1 MATLDRIPKS
11 VITQV
16 PIFEADTAMTK
27 VLPAVHNNP
36 AVLINN
42 KGEFY
47 GIVDFRSVH
56 RESKSLKMNK
66 NTPVLKYAVK
76 VPKIMHTTSLDD
88 AVFYFYRSRR
98 NALPYLDEDKVVGVL
113 DRFTLMKMLL
123 STDSIKDMKCSN
135 IMTSPALGIDSK
147 ASIAQASSAMADRN
161 VNRLLVLDNGKLAGL
176 ITRHDLISKMTV
188 IDERYPD
195 MKSRRYSP
203 SNITIESIM
212 EKSPVSIDAKDDVR
226 NAVRNFVNR
235 SISSLV
241 VTSNGVPSGILTIS
255 DVLAAL
261 IAKRKTFE
269 NRIIISGIDRDT
281 YEYEYEIKEQSN
293 AFIEK
298 VEKFRKVNINYIA
311 INVKKLKNSRYEI
324 NARASIE
331 RYGMVEVRLTDFML
345 DRTFAKVLE
354 TLMEAIKKKKDKS
367 EKKKYERVESV

>member
-27 VLPAVHNNP
+27 VLPAVHKNP
-36 AVLINN
+36 AVLVNN
-42 KGEFY
+42 KGAFY

-56 RESKSLKMNK
+56 REAKSLKMNK
-66 NTPVLKYAVK
+66 NAPVLKYAVK
-76 VPKIMHTTSLDD
+76 VPKIMRTTSLDD
-88 AVFYFYRSRR
+88 AIFYFYRSRR
-98 NALPYLDEDKVVGVL
+98 NALPYVEEDKVVGVL

-123 STDSIKDMKCSN
+123 STDSIRDMKCSD

-147 ASIAQASSAMADRN
+147 ASVAQASSAMADRN
-161 VNRLLVLDNGKLAGL
+161 VNRLLVLESGKLAGL

-195 MKSRRYSP
+195 MKSKRYSP
-203 SNITIESIM
+203 SNITIESVM
-212 EKSPVSIDAKDDVR
+212 EKSPVSIDAKEDVR
-226 NAVRNFVNR
+226 NALRNFVNR

-241 VTSNGVPSGILTIS
+241 VMNNGIPSGILTIS

-281 YEYEYEIKEQSN
+281 YEYEYEIKEQSS

-331 RYGMVEVRLTDFML
+331 KYGMVEVRLTDFML

-354 TLMEAIKKKKDKS
+354 TLMEAIKKKKSKS
-367 EKKKYERVESV
+367 EKKRYERVESV

>member
-1 MATLDRIPKS
+1 MATLDRIPRS

-27 VLPAVHNNP
+27 VLPAVYKNP
-36 AVLINN
+36 AVLVNN
-42 KGEFY
+42 RGAFY

-66 NTPVLKYAVK
+66 NVPVLKYAVK
-76 VPKIMHTTSLDD
+76 VPKIMRTTSLDD

-98 NALPYLDEDKVVGVL
+98 NALPYVEDDKVVGVL

-123 STDSIKDMKCSN
+123 STDSIRDMKCSD
-135 IMTSPALGIDSK
+135 IMASPALGIDLK

-195 MKSRRYSP
+195 MKSKRYSP
-203 SNITIESIM
+203 SNIAIESVM
-212 EKSPVSIDAKDDVR
+212 EKSPVSIESNTDVR
-226 NAVRNFVNR
+226 NAVRNFVNH

-241 VTSNGVPSGILTIS
+241 VTNNGVPSGILTIS

-298 VEKFRKVNINYIA
+298 VEKFRKVNVKYIA
-311 INVKKLKNSRYEI
+311 INVKKLKNNRYEI
-324 NARASIE
+324 NARANIE
-331 RYGMVEVRLTDFML
+331 KYGIVEARLTDFLL
-345 DRTFAKVLE
+345 DRTFTKALE
-354 TLMEAIKKKKDKS
+354 TLMETIKKKKSRS
-367 EKKKYERVESV
+367 EKKRYERVESV

>member
-27 VLPAVHNNP
+27 VLPAVHKNP

-66 NTPVLKYAVK
+66 NTPALKYAVK
-76 VPKIMHTTSLDD
+76 VPKIMRTTSLDD

-98 NALPYLDEDKVVGVL
+98 NALPYVEEDKVVGVL

-123 STDSIKDMKCSN
+123 STDSIRDMKCSD

-176 ITRHDLISKMTV
+176 ITRYDLISKMTV
-188 IDERYPD
+188 IDQRYPD

-255 DVLAAL
+255 DILAAL

-269 NRIIISGIDRDT
+269 NKIVISGIDRDT

-298 VEKFRKVNINYIA
+298 VEKFRKVNVNYIA
-311 INVKKLKNSRYEI
+311 INVKRLKNSRYEI

-354 TLMEAIKKKKDKS
+354 TLMEAIKKKKSKS